1 MATEIRIPQLGFSM
15 TEGMIAEWLVQDGD
29 AVAAGQ
35 PIYAIEA
42 DKSTQEIESPIA
54 GTIKLIGTA
63 GETYE
68 IGSVIAEIG

>member
-15 TEGMIAEWLVQDGD
+15 TEGTIVEWLVADGD
-29 AVAAGQ
+29 TIEAGQ
-35 PIYAIEA
+35 PIYAMEA
-42 DKSTQEIESPIA
+42 DKATQEIESPSA
-54 GTIKLIGTA
+54 GVIKLIGVE